1 MSTNNFW
8 QAGRYF
14 PHRWGTIPL
23 QTGITLGRR
32 RDELKKRILWG
43 LAAAAGLLLIA
54 LIWILD
60 IPHWQKLD
68 LDKIYAQPA
77 SSVVYDT
84 SGEPV
89 GALSGTQARVWTPLS
104 EIPESVRNAFLAAED
119 HRFYEHC
126 GISVRRILAAAVAN
140 LRSGGY
146 DQGASTITQQLIKLT
161 HLSAEKTL
169 SRKAQEAFLAL
180 QLEQVLS
187 KDEILE
193 CYLNTIN
200 FGSGAYGIAA
210 AAQTFFDKE
219 VSELTLA
226 ESALLAAV
234 IKSPSGYAPDVHPDR
249 AVERRDGILDDMAE
263 YGYITLAQAEATKA
277 QPLVLHMAEI
287 SSSGSY
293 GWFLDA
299 ALDEAAELLNLG
311 VDDVLTSGL
320 RIYTAFDPAIQDAA
334 DALFA
339 DDANFPADASDGT
352 PVQAAFV
359 AIRPDTGEI
368 CALVGG
374 REYEVRRGLN
384 RATQIQRSPGSA
396 IKPVS
401 AYAAAIDAYGFSPTS
416 FVEDTPRTFDGGY
429 EPGNAGGASYGT
441 VTLREALSR
450 SLNIA
455 TVDLADLIGVDA
467 VRAYALRFGL
477 PLDDQDDNLA
487 LSLGSMTYGVS
498 PTQLCAAYAALANGG
513 MRVEPHLIAR
523 IEDAE
528 GNALYEA
535 EAPSERAVQESTAAM
550 LTDMLA
556 TAATGGSA
564 HALSAAG
571 VPVAGKTG
579 TVSDADGSTRDI
591 WTAAYTPDLAL
602 TVWMGFD
609 NPDESHRLS
618 ASEGGSGAPARL
630 CAALLES
637 VSDALSGADFAQPA
651 TVRTALIDTVALE
664 NDEVRLATEW
674 TPADCTAAELFHAD
688 AMPTEFSEEWD
699 APEAVG
705 DLELVSGSGETPI
718 LQFTALDENAEYLL
732 LRSSGG
738 ATETVAVLTGLPGEV
753 IRYADES
760 HDLTQRARYTV
771 LPRHRLLYERG
782 TLLTGDESAAVE
794 YSPGGVLDWLF
805 GSDAA
810 QATPEP
816 AEIEVNEV
824 QSMFG

>member
-1 MSTNNFW
+1 M
-8 QAGRYF
+8 
-14 PHRWGTIPL
+14 
-23 QTGITLGRR
+23 
-32 RDELKKRILWG
+32 KKRILWG
-43 LAAAAGLLLIA
+43 LAAAAAALLIA
-54 LIWILD
+54 LIWALD
-60 IPHWQKLD
+60 VPHWQKLD

-77 SSVVYDT
+77 SSIVYDAD
-84 SGEPV
+84 GEPV
-89 GALSGTQARVWTPLS
+89 GALSGAQARVWTPLS
-104 EIPESVRNAFLAAED
+104 EIPQHVRDAFLAAED

-126 GISVRRILAAAVAN
+126 GISVRRILAAALAN

-146 DQGASTITQQLIKLT
+146 SQGASTITQQLIKLT

-180 QLEQVLS
+180 QLERTLS

-193 CYLNTIN
+193 CYLNTIY
-200 FGSGAYGIAA
+200 FGSGAYGVAA
-210 AAQTFFDKE
+210 AARTFFDRD

-226 ESALLAAV
+226 ESALLAGV
-234 IKSPSGYAPDVHPDR
+234 IKSPSGYAPDVHPER

-263 YGYITLAQAEATKA
+263 YGYVSSAQAEAAKA
-277 QPLVLHMAEI
+277 QPLALRMEGSAPE
-287 SSSGSY
+287 SG

-299 ALDEAAELLNLG
+299 ALDEAADRLSISADEA
-311 VDDVLTSGL
+311 LTSGL
-320 RIYTAFDPAIQDAA
+320 RIYTAYEPAIQAAA

-339 DDANFPADASDGT
+339 DAANFPADAGDGT
-352 PVQAAFV
+352 QAQAALV
-359 AIRPDTGEI
+359 AMRPDTGEI

-374 REYEVRRGLN
+374 RSYEVRRGLN

-401 AYAAAIDAYGFSPTS
+401 AYAAAIDAYGFTPTS
-416 FVEDTPRTFDGGY
+416 FVEDTPRTFAGGY

-450 SLNIA
+450 SLNVA

-467 VRAYALRFGL
+467 VRAYALKFGL
-477 PLDDQDDNLA
+477 PLDAQDDNLA

-498 PTQLCAAYAALANGG
+498 PAQLCAAYAALANGG
-513 MRVEPHLIAR
+513 VRVEPHLVAR

-528 GNALYEA
+528 GNVLYEA
-535 EAPSERAVQESTAAM
+535 EAPRERAVQDSTAAM
-550 LTDMLA
+550 LTDMLR
-556 TAATGGSA
+556 TAASEGSA
-564 HALSAAG
+564 RALSAAG

-579 TVSDADGSTRDI
+579 TVSDADGSTRDV

-609 NPDESHRLS
+609 QPGDSRRMS

-630 CAALLES
+630 CAKLLET
-637 VSDALSGADFAQPA
+637 VSSELSGAEFSLPA
-651 TVRTALIDTVALE
+651 SVRTALVDRAALE
-664 NDEVRLATEW
+664 KNEVRLATER
-674 TPADCTAAELFHAD
+674 TPADCTVAELFPAG
-688 AMPTEFSEEWD
+688 ATPSEFSTEWD
-699 APEAVG
+699 APAAVG
-705 DLELVSGSGETPI
+705 DLELISESGETPV

-732 LRSSGG
+732 LRASGG
-738 ATETVAVLTGLPGEV
+738 ATEIVAALTGAPGET
-753 IRYADES
+753 IRCADES

-782 TLLTGDESAAVE
+782 TLLTGDESAAVD

-805 GSDAA
+805 GSSAEQSA
-810 QATPEP
+810 PEP
-816 AEIEVNEV
+816 AEIDVNEV